1 MNRLTDREREVL
13 ELVAEGHQN
22 KEIASLLN
30 ISQKTV
36 TAHLTSIFASLGV
49 TNRTQAALWASGS
62 LREQIGMHPDGP
74 AALAATNELVEQLV
88 AEVAR
93 LRVSLSDAA
102 SILSAALANEDA

>member
-13 ELVAEGHQN
+13 GLVVEGHQN

-62 LREQIGMHPDGP
+62 LREQVGMHPDGP
-74 AALAATNELVEQLV
+74 AALAATNSLVEELV
-88 AEVAR
+88 AEIAR
-93 LRVSLSDAA
+93 LREALEQITD
-102 SILSAALANEDA
+102 IAALGEDA